1 MMKLYEITDIYL
13 NLENIDDEIDITAA
27 LENIDGALEEKLEN
41 VAKLVRNL
49 EAEAKAYEEEEKR
62 LRAQKQAAKNRVES
76 IKRYVKENLEEIGRD
91 KVEAGIFKWSLQ
103 NGPGRVEIT
112 DETKIPEEFFVKE
125 IKPLKAEIKKA
136 IEEGVITEGAEIVRD
151 KSLRLR

>member
-1 MMKLYEITDIYL
+1 MKLYDITDIYL

-27 LENIDGALEEKLEN
+27 LAEVDGELQDKLEN
-41 VAKLVRNL
+41 IAKLIRNL
-49 EAEAKAYEEEEKR
+49 EAEAKAYEDEEKR
-62 LRAQKQAAKNRVES
+62 LKAQKQAAKNRIES
-76 IKRYVKENLEEIGRD
+76 LKRYVKGSLETIGKD

-112 DETKIPEEFFVKE
+112 DETKIPDEYFVKV
-125 IKPLKAEIKKA
+125 IKPLRSEIKKA

>member
-1 MMKLYEITDIYL
+1 MKLYQITEMYEAMEAL
-13 NLENIDDEIDITAA
+13 DEDIDITAA
-27 LENIDGALEEKLEN
+27 LENIDGALEEKLESI
-41 VAKLVRNL
+41 AKLVRNL
-49 EAEAKAYEEEEKR
+49 DATAKAYEDEER
-62 LRAQKQAAKNRVES
+62 HFRAKKQAAKNRVES
-76 IKRYVKENLEEIGRD
+76 IKRYVKENLEEIGKD

-112 DETKIPEEFFVKE
+112 DETKIPEEFFVTE
-125 IKPLKAEIKKA
+125 VRPLKSEIKKA

>member
-1 MMKLYEITDIYL
+1 MKLYEIAEMYEAMESL
-13 NLENIDDEIDITAA
+13 DDNIDITAA

-136 IEEGVITEGAEIVRD
+136 IESGAITEGAEIVRE

>member
-1 MMKLYEITDIYL
+1 MKLYEITDIYL

-27 LENIDGALEEKLEN
+27 LAEVDGELEDKLEN
-41 VAKLVRNL
+41 IAKLIRNL
-49 EAEAKAYEEEEKR
+49 EAKAKAYEDEEKR
-62 LRAQKQAAKNRVES
+62 LKTQKQAAKNRIES
-76 IKRYVKENLEEIGRD
+76 LKRYVKGNLETIGKD

-112 DETKIPEEFFVKE
+112 DETKIPDEYFVKV
-125 IKPLKAEIKKA
+125 IKPLRSEIKKA
-136 IEEGVITEGAEIVRD
+136 IEEGVITEGAEIVRG

>member
-1 MMKLYEITDIYL
+1 MKLYEITDIYL
-13 NLENIDDEIDITAA
+13 NLENIDDDIDITAA
-27 LENIDGALEEKLEN
+27 LAEVDGELEDKLEN
-41 VAKLVRNL
+41 IAKLIRNL
-49 EAEAKAYEEEEKR
+49 EAEAKAYEDEEKR
-62 LRAQKQAAKNRVES
+62 LKAQKQAAKNRIES
-76 IKRYVKENLEEIGRD
+76 LKRYVKGSLETIGKD

-112 DETKIPEEFFVKE
+112 DEAKIPEEYFVTE
-125 IKPLKAEIKKA
+125 VKPLKSEIKKA

>member
-1 MMKLYEITDIYL
+1 MKLYEIAEMYAAMEAL
-13 NLENIDDEIDITAA
+13 DDNIDITAA

-76 IKRYVKENLEEIGRD
+76 IKRYVKESLEEIGRD

-103 NGPGRVEIT
+103 DGPGRVEIT

-151 KSLRLR
+151 KSLRLG

>member
-1 MMKLYEITDIYL
+1 MRLYEITEMYAAMEAL
-13 NLENIDDEIDITAA
+13 DDNVDITAA
-27 LENIDGALEEKLEN
+27 LENIDSALEEKLEN
-41 VAKLVRNL
+41 VAKLIRNL

-76 IKRYVKENLEEIGRD
+76 IKRYVKESLEEIGRD

-112 DETKIPEEFFVKE
+112 DETKIPEEYFVTE

>member
-1 MMKLYEITDIYL
+1 MKLYEITDIYL

-27 LENIDGALEEKLEN
+27 LAEVDGELEDKLEN
-41 VAKLVRNL
+41 IAKLIRNL
-49 EAEAKAYEEEEKR
+49 DAKAKAYEDEEKR
-62 LRAQKQAAKNRVES
+62 LKAQKQAAKNRIES
-76 IKRYVKENLEEIGRD
+76 LKRYVKESLETIGKE

-112 DETKIPEEFFVKE
+112 DETKIPDEYFVTE
-125 IKPLKAEIKKA
+125 VKPLKSEIKKA
-136 IEEGVITEGAEIVRD
+136 IEEGVITEGAEIVRG

>member
-1 MMKLYEITDIYL
+1 MKLYEITEMYAAMEAL
-13 NLENIDDEIDITAA
+13 DEDIDITAA
-27 LENIDGALEEKLEN
+27 LENIDGALEEKLESI
-41 VAKLVRNL
+41 AKLVRNL

-112 DETKIPEEFFVKE
+112 DETKIPDEFFVKE
-125 IKPLKAEIKKA
+125 IRPLKAEIKKA
-136 IEEGVITEGAEIVRD
+136 IEEGVITEGAEIVRE

>member
-1 MMKLYEITDIYL
+1 MKLYQITEMYEAMEAL
-13 NLENIDDEIDITAA
+13 DEDIDITAA
-27 LENIDGALEEKLEN
+27 LENIDGALEEKLESI
-41 VAKLVRNL
+41 AKLVRNL
-49 EAEAKAYEEEEKR
+49 DATAKAYEEEERR
-62 LRAQKQAAKNRVES
+62 LRAQKQAAKNRVDA
-76 IKRYVKENLEEIGRD
+76 IKRYVKENMETIGRD

-112 DETKIPEEFFVKE
+112 DETKIPDEYFVTE

-136 IEEGVITEGAEIVRD
+136 IESGVITEGAEIVRE

>member
-1 MMKLYEITDIYL
+1 MKLYEIAEMYEAMESL
-13 NLENIDDEIDITAA
+13 DESIDITAA

-49 EAEAKAYEEEEKR
+49 EAEAKAYEEEERR
-62 LRAQKQAAKNRVES
+62 LRAQKQAAKNRIES

-112 DETKIPEEFFVKE
+112 DETKIPEEYFVTE
-125 IKPLKAEIKKA
+125 IKPLKSEIKKA
-136 IEEGVITEGAEIVRD
+136 IEEGIITEGAEIVRD

>member
-1 MMKLYEITDIYL
+1 MRLYEITEMYAAMEAL
-13 NLENIDDEIDITAA
+13 DDSVDITAA
-27 LENIDGALEEKLEN
+27 LENIGGALEEKLEN
-41 VAKLVRNL
+41 VAKLIRNL

-62 LRAQKQAAKNRVES
+62 LRAQKQAAKNRVEC

-91 KVEAGIFKWSLQ
+91 KIEAGIFKWSLQ

-112 DETKIPEEFFVKE
+112 DETKIPEEFFVTE

-136 IEEGVITEGAEIVRD
+136 IEEGVITEGAEIVRE

>member
-1 MMKLYEITDIYL
+1 MKLYEITDIYL
-13 NLENIDDEIDITAA
+13 NLESIDDEIDVSAA
-27 LENIDGALEEKLEN
+27 LAEVDGELEDKLENI
-41 VAKLVRNL
+41 AKLIRNL
-49 EAEAKAYEEEEKR
+49 EAEAKAYEDEEKR
-62 LRAQKQAAKNRVES
+62 LKAQKQAAKNRIES
-76 IKRYVKENLEEIGRD
+76 LKRYVKGNLEAIGKD

-112 DETKIPEEFFVKE
+112 DETKIPDEYFVKV
-125 IKPLKAEIKKA
+125 IKPLRSEIKKA

>member
-1 MMKLYEITDIYL
+1 MKLYEIAEMYEAMESL
-13 NLENIDDEIDITAA
+13 DESIDITAA

-41 VAKLVRNL
+41 VAKLGRNL
-49 EAEAKAYEEEEKR
+49 EAEAKAYEEEERR
-62 LRAQKQAAKNRVES
+62 LRAQKQAAKNRIES

-112 DETKIPEEFFVKE
+112 DETKIPEEYFVTE
-125 IKPLKAEIKKA
+125 IKPLKSEIKKA
-136 IEEGVITEGAEIVRD
+136 IEEGIITEGAEIVRD

>member
-1 MMKLYEITDIYL
+1 MKLYEITDIYL

-27 LENIDGALEEKLEN
+27 LAEVDGELEDKLEN
-41 VAKLVRNL
+41 IAKLIRNL
-49 EAEAKAYEEEEKR
+49 EAEAKAYEDEEKR
-62 LRAQKQAAKNRVES
+62 LKAQKQATKNRIES
-76 IKRYVKENLEEIGRD
+76 LKRYVKGSLETIGKD

-112 DETKIPEEFFVKE
+112 DETKIPEEYFVTE
-125 IKPLKAEIKKA
+125 VKPLKSEIKKA
-136 IEEGVITEGAEIVRD
+136 IESGVITEGAEIVRD

>member
-1 MMKLYEITDIYL
+1 MKLYEIAEMYEAMESL
-13 NLENIDDEIDITAA
+13 DESIDITAA

-49 EAEAKAYEEEEKR
+49 EAEAKAYEEEERR
-62 LRAQKQAAKNRVES
+62 LRAQKQAAKNRIES

-112 DETKIPEEFFVKE
+112 DETKIPEEYFVTE
-125 IKPLKAEIKKA
+125 INPLKSEIKKA
-136 IEEGVITEGAEIVRD
+136 IEEGIITEGAEIDRD

>member
-1 MMKLYEITDIYL
+1 MRLYEITEMYAAMEAL
-13 NLENIDDEIDITAA
+13 DDSVDITAA
-27 LENIDGALEEKLEN
+27 LENIGGALEEKLEN

-76 IKRYVKENLEEIGRD
+76 IKRYVKESLEEIGRD

-112 DETKIPEEFFVKE
+112 DETKIPEEFFVTE
-125 IKPLKAEIKKA
+125 IKPLKSEIKKA
-136 IEEGVITEGAEIVRD
+136 IEEGIITEGAEIVRD

>member
-1 MMKLYEITDIYL
+1 MKLYEITEMYEAMEAL
-13 NLENIDDEIDITAA
+13 DEDIDITAA
-27 LENIDGALEEKLEN
+27 LENIDGALEEKLESI
-41 VAKLVRNL
+41 AKLVRNL
-49 EAEAKAYEEEEKR
+49 DAKAKAYEEEEKR
-62 LRAQKQAAKNRVES
+62 LRAQKQAAKNRVEN
-76 IKRYVKENLEEIGRD
+76 IKRYVKKNLEEIGRD

-112 DETKIPEEFFVKE
+112 DETKIPEEYFVKE
-125 IKPLKAEIKKA
+125 IKPLRSEIKKA